1 MLILS
6 ECPRRVS
13 FLMAATVFYTQSF
26 KKRVVGFLGRCLG
39 AIPVKR
45 PQDYVIEG
53 KGLVNLQE
61 GARQLIGVRTEFQ
74 SQITVGDSVKFA
86 KNTYLVSQVISD
98 TELELSTPGIH
109 TQDMKYT
116 IIPKLDQTEVYT
128 SVHEALR
135 KRECIGIFPEGGSH
149 DRTEL
154 LPLKAGVC
162 MMALGAMSRYNMQVN
177 IQCVGLN
184 YYHGHKFRS
193 RSVVNF
199 GVPYKIPMEL
209 AMLYLQDRKKAVA
222 KLLAIIE
229 GRMKEVWVTAP
240 NYEELSYVFTARRV
254 YKDEEI
260 RKDPARDIELNRMFA
275 KGYRYVKQKY
285 PDNPEL
291 LECISAVS
299 KYNDHLRRFGLKDYQ
314 VRYHRITKQKLVLY
328 SIYSFFSLI
337 TSLIFAL
344 PGLIFTGCV
353 GGLIKFI
360 VEKERR
366 KALASSSVKIQA
378 RDVIASFKII
388 YGIMLFP
395 VVLGMIVLVIF
406 GSKLYSSGSV
416 YDSLYY
422 TFLFIVVW
430 PWYYYLCLIFGD
442 RAMLHLKR
450 LYVRAL
456 SICNPTQMELL
467 LAERE
472 EVSVKVNT
480 LVNKFAEELFPNLE
494 LGKVFR
500 NKKRTNIN
508 QLISNAF
515 SILTE
520 IGI

>member
-6 ECPRRVS
+6 LCPRRVS
-13 FLMAATVFYTQSF
+13 FLMAATVISTQSF
-26 KKRVVGFLGRCLG
+26 KKRVVGFLGRCFG

-53 KGLVNLQE
+53 RGLLTVSANSTRVT
-61 GARQLIGVRTEFQ
+61 GSKTDFQ
-74 SQITVGDSVKFA
+74 SQLAAGDSIKFSKKTYIVKEV
-86 KNTYLVSQVISD
+86 LSD
-98 TELELSTPGIH
+98 TELELTTPASE
-109 TQDMKYT
+109 TQDMKFT

-135 KRECIGIFPEGGSH
+135 RRECIGIFPEGGSH

-162 MMALGAMSRYNMQVN
+162 MMALGAMSRYNMQVS

-184 YYHGHKFRS
+184 YYQGHKFRS
-193 RSVVNF
+193 RAVANF
-199 GVPYKIPMEL
+199 GVPYKVPMEL
-209 AMLYLQDRKKAVA
+209 ATLYLQDRKKAVA
-222 KLLAIIE
+222 KLLGIIE

-240 NYEELSYVFTARRV
+240 NYEELSYVLTARRV

-260 RKDPARDIELNRMFA
+260 RKDPARDLELNRMFA

-285 PDNPEL
+285 PDDPDVL
-291 LECISAVS
+291 DCIATVAR
-299 KYNDHLRRFGLKDYQ
+299 YNDHLRRFGLKDYQ
-314 VRYHRITKQKLVLY
+314 IRYHRITKQKFVLY
-328 SIYSFFSLI
+328 SLYSLGALL

-344 PGLIFTGCV
+344 PGLIFTACV

-366 KALASSSVKIQA
+366 KALAGSSVKIQA

-395 VVLGMIVLVIF
+395 VVLGGIMMMIF
-406 GSKLYSSGSV
+406 GIKLYLSGSV
-416 YDSLYY
+416 ANSLYY
-422 TFLFIVVW
+422 AFIFIVVW

-450 LYVRAL
+450 LYVRAI
-456 SICNPTQMELL
+456 SICNPTQMEILI
-467 LAERE
+467 AERE
-472 EVSVKVNT
+472 EVSRKVNN
-480 LVNKFAEELFPNLE
+480 LINRFVEELFPNLE

-500 NKKRTNIN
+500 KKKRTNIN
-508 QLISNAF
+508 QLVSDAF